1 MKPILKKIAIGAS
14 FLLLSGISAFKYK
27 EADDYFQQLQ
37 ASQASLTQLNQEYRQ
52 LENQY
57 KSLETDFKT
66 YQKDNEAY
74 ISFGKQARKIEK
86 EQKDLAQRLNKDQE
100 DLKTAKKKLEEDQAS
115 LKKDRESLEKEKGNL
130 QKERDSL
137 DQERQALQQEKNQW
151 QQAQAAP
158 AVEAVASQPQQH
170 GFAQAPAN
178 VYYANCSEVRAA
190 GAAPIRIGDPGY
202 SRKLDRDGDGIG
214 CE

>member
-14 FLLLSGISAFKYK
+14 FLLLSGVSAFKYK
-27 EADDYFQQLQ
+27 EAEDYFQQLQ
-37 ASQASLTQLNQEYRQ
+37 TSQANLTQLNQEHRQ

-74 ISFGKQARKIEK
+74 INFGKQATKIEK
-86 EQKDLAQRLNKDQE
+86 EQKELAQRLSKEQE
-100 DLKTAKKKLEEDQAS
+100 ELKAAQKKLADDQAS
-115 LKKDRESLEKEKGNL
+115 LKKDREALDKEK
-130 QKERDSL
+130 RD
-137 DQERQALQQEKNQW
+137 LQQERNNLQAEKEQF

-158 AVEAVASQPQQH
+158 VQS
-170 GFAQAPAN
+170 GFVTAAPAQTSA
-178 VYYANCSEVRAA
+178 YYQNCAAARAA
-190 GAAPIRIGDPGY
+190 GAAPVRAGDPGY
-202 SRKLDRDGDGIG
+202 GRHLDRDGDGIG